1 MIHLKDI
8 IKELIE
14 ENTCHRCGRP
24 VDINEAGFK
33 FVIRKGKKVKK
44 LICPP
49 GSKAIGKRKCKR
61 MGGQERLRRL
71 KGLKVTRRKAKT
83 KLAKTLRK
91 RAKSLKKRDKLGLK

>member
-14 ENTCHRCGRP
+14 ENTCYRCGQT

-33 FVIRKGKKVKK
+33 FVIRNKKKIKK

-49 GSKAIGKRKCKR
+49 GTKSVGRKKCKR
-61 MGGQERLRRL
+61 MSSSERQKRL
-71 KGLKVTRRKAKT
+71 KGLKITRRKAK
-83 KLAKTLRK
+83 AKI
-91 RAKSLKKRDKLGLK
+91 AKN

>member
-14 ENTCHRCGRP
+14 ENTCYRCGQS

-33 FVIRKGKKVKK
+33 YVIRNKKKIKK

-49 GSKAIGKRKCKR
+49 GTKSVGRKKCKR

-71 KGLKVTRRKAKT
+71 KGLKVTRRKAKA

-91 RAKSLKKRDKLGLK
+91 RAKSIKKRERMGLK

>member
-14 ENTCHRCGRP
+14 ENTCYRCGQT

-33 FVIRKGKKVKK
+33 FVIRNKKKIKK

-49 GSKAIGKRKCKR
+49 GTKSVGRKKCKR
-61 MGGQERLRRL
+61 MSSSERQKRL
-71 KGLKVTRRKAKT
+71 KGLKITRRKAKA
-83 KLAKTLRK
+83 KIAKTLRK
-91 RAKSLKKRDKLGLK
+91 RAKSMKNRDRMGLK